1 MQDEDAEVR
10 QSATKA
16 LGNIGRCDKDA
27 VLALEG
33 RLADPDWRVK
43 QAAVES
49 LERLALAASR
59 PQRSLSRRSSVEK
72 GARQSGSAT
81 VARPSALQASPG
93 ASPSA
98 APSGRALRGP
108 QASPVA
114 SSQGYA
120 GSRQPLR
127 QVPPAGASPR
137 APRKTLVAGAPARA
151 AKPQ

>member
-108 QASPVA
+108 QVA

>member
-33 RLADPDWRVK
+33 RLADPDW
-43 QAAVES
+43 
-49 LERLALAASR
+49 